1 MPDMSLRRYLPF
13 LLLALGIRLVPVTAH
28 EHHAEEIPEGEAV
41 SPDPLDSILWIHIF
55 TMMAAFGMVLPFGM
69 VLGLVRSRWHVP
81 VQVLGSVL
89 AVLGWFLGHAHKGR
103 QFAPNIHA
111 AVASSLMGMLALQV
125 GLGIYLKL
133 HLEKGW
139 HALAR
144 RHLVRL
150 HGVVGKVM
158 PVVSWTQML
167 FGGITAMGFCRA
179 DHQGQC
185 LAHFI
190 MGSSFIGYGIVM
202 VIILFAGQAWLKRTR
217 KSQEF
222 WDSLVITIW
231 GFVNTFTEHRWGQ
244 EWAHN
249 DIQHTSMGVVWW
261 CAGLLRLWLS
271 RGGDGRPK
279 RNLIPGIVIF
289 LTGYAMSAHPQH
301 LPLSTMVHSVFGY
314 TLMAA
319 GLARVIEIAFVLRD
333 KPALDGEPSSF
344 QHLTP
349 FLLFASG
356 FIFMC
361 ATEEQ
366 LALVSSVGI
375 DHVSYLLVLYSVS
388 FLMYLFTMVLVHTY
402 VSNPA
407 DVKPAGPEERG
418 MNGHADRRV
427 HDAEEFELEGL
438 ISEDEGEGEGKP
450 E

>member
-1 MPDMSLRRYLPF
+1 MSLHRRYLPLI
-13 LLLALGIRLVPVTAH
+13 LLSIGTRLVPAAAH
-28 EHHAEEIPEGEAV
+28 DHHGEGIPEGEAV

-55 TMMAAFGMVLPFGM
+55 TMISAFGIIFPFGM
-69 VLGLVRSRWHVP
+69 VLGIVRSRWHVP
-81 VQVLGSVL
+81 VQVLGTAL
-89 AVLGWFLGHAHKGR
+89 AVLGWLLGHAHKGR

-111 AVASSLMGMLALQV
+111 AFATSLMSMLALQV

-139 HALAR
+139 HGVIR
-144 RHLVRL
+144 RHMVRL
-150 HGVVGKVM
+150 HGIVGKVM

-190 MGSSFIGYGIVM
+190 MGSSFIGYGMIM
-202 VIILFAGQAWLKRTR
+202 VIMLFAGQAWLKRTG

-222 WDSLVITIW
+222 WDSLVITVW
-231 GFVNTFTEHRWGQ
+231 VTEHRWGQ
-244 EWAHN
+244 EWVHN
-249 DIQHTSMGVVWW
+249 DIQHTTMGVVWW
-261 CAGLLRLWLS
+261 CAGLLGLWLS
-271 RGGDGRPK
+271 RGNNRQPK

-301 LPLSTMVHSVFGY
+301 LPLSTMVHTVFGY

-319 GLARVIEIAFVLRD
+319 GLTRVIEIAFVLRD
-333 KPALDGEPSSF
+333 KATLDGEPNSF
-344 QHLTP
+344 QHMTP

-366 LALVSSVGI
+366 LALVSSIGI
-375 DHVSYLLVLYSVS
+375 DHVSYLLVLYSVA
-388 FLMYLFTMVLVHTY
+388 FLTYLFTMILVHTY
-402 VSNPA
+402 ISNPR
-407 DVKPAGPEERG
+407 DVKHVPPAVAAERG

-438 ISEDEGEGEGKP
+438 ISEDEEEGNKRE
-450 E
+450 